1 MCGRYSLF
9 LDEDIAELQRIV
21 RETEGKL
28 QGKAALKTGEIYPTN
43 MAPILTGSSLS
54 PEPAAWGFPGFKGSG
69 VIINARV
76 ETAAQKRMFA
86 ESLVSRR
93 CVIPSTGFYEW
104 KKEGTEKQ
112 KFLFRIPEKKLLYMA
127 GLYKEFQGER
137 RYIILTTEPNSSIAD
152 VHNRMPVVLPEDMLA
167 AWVMDEDMA
176 EQILK
181 GVPPLLSRQA
191 G

>member
-1 MCGRYSLF
+1 MRKVQSVSGRGYCG
-9 LDEDIAELQRIV
+9 IAADCEGNG
-21 RETEGKL
+21 REASGK
-28 QGKAALKTGEIYPTN
+28 GSIENGEIYPTN
-43 MAPILTGSSLS
+43 TAPILMGLSLS

-69 VIINARV
+69 AVINARA
-76 ETAAQKRMFA
+76 ETAAEKRMFA
-86 ESLVSRR
+86 ESLVARR

-104 KKEGTEKQ
+104 KKEGREKR
-112 KFLFRIPEKKLLYMA
+112 KYLFRIPEKKLLYMA

-137 RYIILTTEPNSSIAD
+137 RYVILTTEPNSSIAD

-167 AWVMDEDMA
+167 TWVMDGDMA